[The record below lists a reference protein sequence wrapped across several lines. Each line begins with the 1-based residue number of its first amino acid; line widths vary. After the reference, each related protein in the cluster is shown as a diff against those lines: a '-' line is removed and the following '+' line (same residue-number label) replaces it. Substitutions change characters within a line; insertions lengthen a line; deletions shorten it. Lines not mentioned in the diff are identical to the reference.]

1 MGNCIT
7 PSRQSVLKKVWV
19 KKNTGRT
26 REEIV
31 STNESLKDSDSSED
45 ESDED
50 EIVVDI
56 KEVLCQI
63 DRGSLAKLISV
74 RTMDPIREES
84 SIDLAEFKDEVP
96 PGTYDTD
103 CGSDIGDLPTHNRL
117 GKFDSACG
125 SANCLQ
131 DEYES
136 ELYRLD
142 RELLER
148 MGARWYYGTG
158 PLFIDFEDSLNYVVE
173 MSPLSPVSSFTSSMY
188 TSDSSDFEDIN

>member
-84 SIDLAEFKDEVP
+84 SFDLTEFKDEVP

-131 DEYES
+131 DE
-136 ELYRLD
+136 LYSLD
-142 RELLER
+142 RESLER
-148 MGARWYYGTG
+148 MGARWHYGAG
-158 PLFIDFEDSLNYVVE
+158 QLFIDFEDSLKHVVE
-173 MSPLSPVSSFTSSMY
+173 MSTLDPASSFTSSMY

>member
-1 MGNCIT
+1 MGNCIA

-19 KKNTGRT
+19 KKDTGRT

-50 EIVVDI
+50 ERVVDI
-56 KEVLCQI
+56 KEVLCLI

-84 SIDLAEFKDEVP
+84 SIDLIEFKDEVP

-103 CGSDIGDLPTHNRL
+103 GDSDIGDLPTHNRL
-117 GKFDSACG
+117 GKFDSDCG

-131 DEYES
+131 DE
-136 ELYRLD
+136 LYRLD
-142 RELLER
+142 RESLEK
-148 MGARWYYGTG
+148 MGVRWYYGKG
-158 PLFIDFEDSLNYVVE
+158 PLFLDFEDSLNQVVE
-173 MSPLSPVSSFTSSMY
+173 RSTQSPVSSFTSSMY

>member
-84 SIDLAEFKDEVP
+84 SIDLIEFKDEVP

-103 CGSDIGDLPTHNRL
+103 GDSDIGDLPTHNRL
-117 GKFDSACG
+117 GKFDSDCG

-131 DEYES
+131 DE
-136 ELYRLD
+136 LYRLD
-142 RELLER
+142 RESLER
-148 MGARWYYGTG
+148 MGARWHYGAG
-158 PLFIDFEDSLNYVVE
+158 QLFIDFEDSLKHVVE
-173 MSPLSPVSSFTSSMY
+173 MSTLDPASSFTSSMY